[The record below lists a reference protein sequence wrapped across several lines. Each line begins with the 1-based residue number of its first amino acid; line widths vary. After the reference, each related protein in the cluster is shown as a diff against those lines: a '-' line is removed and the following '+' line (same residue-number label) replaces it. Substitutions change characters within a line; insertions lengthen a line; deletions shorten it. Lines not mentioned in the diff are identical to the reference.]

1 MDLPARPIVR
11 QPGAGSNDRED
22 TFMLKDNLAIYGGF
36 EGDEPGTLDGRK
48 QRDPEQ
54 WIVVLDGDINM
65 PNDFSDNS
73 YNVVTSI
80 ENLSSAQLH
89 GVTIRGGNAVGGP
102 TGVGGGIIILPGL
115 ATAVSSSP
123 VIARCKF
130 VNNVAE
136 FGGAVFYDAAFQDS
150 IGRFINCSFI
160 GNFATAR
167 GGAAYNSSNHCD
179 CLPNQWPPA
188 GWEGGAD
195 HCTSLTF
202 QNCLFW
208 GNGAAYDGGAVF
220 AEIDSGTSLINCT
233 VFGNQPDGL
242 EMQGNENCGK
252 IRVLNSILWANG
264 SGSLADQISGPF
276 EEGNTSIQGISSP
289 PPSFEDAANGDFRL
303 KCDSVNE
310 INTNGASAMIA
321 DWADLD
327 KDDDVSEVTPLD
339 LALKTREVPSGRVD
353 RGAFERTTPCDADTN
368 GDGHVDVIDLLAVIN
383 QWGACGS
390 CNADVDPGPCGFGDG
405 IVNVQDLL
413 MVIENWGDN
422 CSGDGEVP
430 ESIEDC
436 FEFCASFQ
444 GEDWE
449 RCMNGCIESVCDKH
463 PEECE

>member
-1 MDLPARPIVR
+1 
-11 QPGAGSNDRED
+11 
-22 TFMLKDNLAIYGGF
+22 
-36 EGDEPGTLDGRK
+36 
-48 QRDPEQ
+48 
-54 WIVVLDGDINM
+54 
-65 PNDFSDNS
+65 
-73 YNVVTSI
+73 
-80 ENLSSAQLH
+80 
-89 GVTIRGGNAVGGP
+89 
-102 TGVGGGIIILPGL
+102 
-115 ATAVSSSP
+115 
-123 VIARCKF
+123 
-130 VNNVAE
+130 
-136 FGGAVFYDAAFQDS
+136 
-150 IGRFINCSFI
+150 
-160 GNFATAR
+160 
-167 GGAAYNSSNHCD
+167 
-179 CLPNQWPPA
+179 
-188 GWEGGAD
+188 
-195 HCTSLTF
+195 
-202 QNCLFW
+202 
-208 GNGAAYDGGAVF
+208 
-220 AEIDSGTSLINCT
+220 
-233 VFGNQPDGL
+233 
-242 EMQGNENCGK
+242 MQGNENCGK

-276 EEGNTSIQGISSP
+276 EEGNTSIHGISSP

-449 RCMNGCIESVCDKH
+449 RCMDGCIESVCDKH